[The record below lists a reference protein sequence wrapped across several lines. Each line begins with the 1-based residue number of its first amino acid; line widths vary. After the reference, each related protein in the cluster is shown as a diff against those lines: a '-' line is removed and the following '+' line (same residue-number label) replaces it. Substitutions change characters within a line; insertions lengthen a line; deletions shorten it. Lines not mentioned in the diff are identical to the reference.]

1 MDNSKKYYRVGT
13 LVSYGVGKITDEIV
27 CKTDNTLQADK
38 VCEILNNK
46 NIVLN
51 NYVNIVNDLK
61 NKQLKYSQEKI
72 TLEQDYSNEISSL
85 KYELN
90 MERRLRAESTALCK
104 SVLEKLDYMER
115 LRGVSW
121 QDQRNK
127 QV

>member
-13 LVSYGVGKITDEIV
+13 MVSYGVGKITDEIV
-27 CKTDNTLQADK
+27 CKTDNELQAAK
-38 VCEILNNK
+38 VCEMLNNK

-61 NKQLKYSQEKI
+61 NKQLKDAQEKI

-115 LRGVSW
+115 LGGVSW

>member
-38 VCEILNNK
+38 VCEMLNNK

-51 NYVNIVNDLK
+51 NYANIVNDLK
-61 NKQLKYSQEKI
+61 NKQLKDAQEKI

-115 LRGVSW
+115 LGGVSW

-127 QV
+127 QA

>member
-38 VCEILNNK
+38 VCEMLNNK

-51 NYVNIVNDLK
+51 NYANIVNNLKSQQLK
-61 NKQLKYSQEKI
+61 NAQERI
-72 TLEQDYSNEISSL
+72 TLEQGYNNAISSL

-115 LRGVSW
+115 LRGESW

>member
-38 VCEILNNK
+38 ACEMLNNK

-51 NYVNIVNDLK
+51 NYANIVNDLK
-61 NKQLKYSQEKI
+61 NQQLKNAQERI
-72 TLEQDYSNEISSL
+72 TLEQGYNNEISSL
-85 KYELN
+85 RYELN

-115 LRGVSW
+115 LRGESW
-121 QDQRNK
+121 QDQRSK

>member
-38 VCEILNNK
+38 VCEMLNNK

-51 NYVNIVNDLK
+51 NYANIVNDLK
-61 NKQLKYSQEKI
+61 NQQLKNAQERI
-72 TLEQDYSNEISSL
+72 TLEQGYNNEISSL
-85 KYELN
+85 RYELN

-115 LRGVSW
+115 LRGESW
-121 QDQRNK
+121 QDQRSK
-127 QV
+127 QA

>member
-38 VCEILNNK
+38 VCEMLNNK

-51 NYVNIVNDLK
+51 NYANIVNDLK
-61 NKQLKYSQEKI
+61 NQQLKNAQERI
-72 TLEQDYSNEISSL
+72 TLEQGYNNEISSL
-85 KYELN
+85 RYELN

-115 LRGVSW
+115 LRGESW
-121 QDQRNK
+121 QDQRSK

>member
-38 VCEILNNK
+38 VCEMLNNK

-51 NYVNIVNDLK
+51 NYANIVNDLK
-61 NKQLKYSQEKI
+61 NQQLKNAQERI
-72 TLEQDYSNEISSL
+72 TLEQGYNHEISSL
-85 KYELN
+85 RYELN

-115 LRGVSW
+115 LRGESW
-121 QDQRNK
+121 QDQRSK
-127 QV
+127 QA

>member
-13 LVSYGVGKITDEIV
+13 LVSYGVSKITDEIV

-38 VCEILNNK
+38 VCEMLNNK

-51 NYVNIVNDLK
+51 NYANIVNNLKSQQLK
-61 NKQLKYSQEKI
+61 NAQERI
-72 TLEQDYSNEISSL
+72 TLEQGYNNAISSL

-115 LRGVSW
+115 LRGESW